1 MKHLL
6 FQIAEY
12 NDYRQQVYDNILSP
26 RHKDYCDFH
35 NIEYL
40 SFLKKPNTGRPNPI
54 WGKLFK
60 MRELMNDLQD
70 GDIITVLD
78 ADMMIT
84 DINIEFSPKKEKSL
98 CLSIDNGNTFCFGW
112 TSWCV
117 NDWSRETIDKLL
129 DETRY
134 RKFQNDSLWL
144 GWAEQASWYFLTGVP
159 RHSWTPFWL
168 MPNFGFHNHDYGDD
182 LRLTLDEIFDN
193 VQLLPAEY
201 NTTILE
207 EEQEGI
213 SKSLQQYRINS
224 SRREDT
230 KLRHW
235 GGGQKWDPSW
245 YLENMKW

>member
-12 NDYRQQVYDNILSP
+12 HDYRQQVYNNILSP
-26 RHKDYCDFH
+26 RHKQYCDLH
-35 NIEYL
+35 DIEYR
-40 SFLKKPNTGRPNPI
+40 SFLKKPDTGRPNPI

-60 MRELMNDLQD
+60 MRELMKDLQED
-70 GDIITVLD
+70 DVITVLD
-78 ADMMIT
+78 ADMMIV
-84 DINIEFSPKKEKSL
+84 DLNINLVPEDGKSM
-98 CLSIDNGNTFCFGW
+98 CYAIDNGNTHCQGLY
-112 TSWCV
+112 SYRI
-117 NDWSRETIDKLL
+117 NDWSRKVVDRLL

-134 RKFQNDSLWL
+134 QKFGHFPEWNE
-144 GWAEQASWYFLTGVP
+144 WAEQASWYFLTGVP

-207 EEQEGI
+207 EEQEGAA
-213 SKSLQQYRINS
+213 SSLQRYRINS

-235 GGGQKWDPSW
+235 AGGQRWSPEW
-245 YLENMKW
+245 YLENMK

>member
-1 MKHLL
+1 MRHLL

-12 NDYRQQVYDNILSP
+12 SDYRQQVYDNILSP
-26 RHKDYCDFH
+26 RHKEYCDFH

-60 MRELMNDLQD
+60 MRELMKDLQD

-78 ADMMIT
+78 ADMLIVDKT
-84 DINIEFSPKKEKSL
+84 VNLVPEEGKSL
-98 CLSIDNGNTFCFGW
+98 CYSIDSGNTHCQGW
-112 TSWCV
+112 YSYRV
-117 NDWSRETIDKLL
+117 NDWSRKIINLLL
-129 DETRY
+129 DEERY
-134 RKFQNDSLWL
+134 NKFGTDPLWTE
-144 GWAEQASWYFLTGVP
+144 WAEQASFYFLFGVP
-159 RHSWTPFWL
+159 RHSWTPFLL

-213 SKSLQQYRINS
+213 ASSLQQYRINS
-224 SRREDT
+224 SKREDT

-245 YLENMKW
+245 YLENMK